1 MDGVDITAITTA
13 ISTVGFPI
21 FCCCVMF
28 YLYNKIIT
36 TMVPT
41 LEKIE
46 KAIEILANKSSS

>member
-1 MDGVDITAITTA
+1 MEGVDITAITTA

-46 KAIEILANKSSS
+46 KAIEILANK